1 MTGESARE
9 KSMERGVA
17 KTHQIIETSFRPTP
31 AQAGGEPESMN
42 FEGAWMPAFAGMT
55 VVR

>member
-9 KSMERGVA
+9 KSMERVVP
-17 KTHQIIETSFRPTP
+17 KTYQIIQTSFRPTP
-31 AQAGGEPESMN
+31 AQAGGEPESRN